1 MKKEIGKEREKMG
14 REGHDEEIPFTL
26 PEGFLGIPQA
36 PLDSARYCV
45 LPVPYD
51 ATVTYKSGAR
61 FAPRAIIDASMQVE
75 LFDEELKR
83 PLDALRVHTLGALE
97 PNAASPEK
105 MVARVRDAVRAIM
118 RGENRF
124 PLVLGGEHSIS
135 VGAVRACLERFPSL
149 TVLYFDAHADL
160 RDEFEGTPYSHA
172 CAARRM
178 LEDGARLV
186 EVGVRSLDEEQY
198 EFIKKTSE
206 SKLKVFWASELA
218 EQDSASC
225 SSGSLGVLGS
235 FERKINEIVAA
246 VGATGNGSGD
256 LWISFDLDAF
266 DPSEMPS
273 VGTPEPGG
281 LRWRDA
287 LRVLRAVAS
296 SGARIVGADVVELCP
311 IPGMHSCDFEA
322 ARLAAKIVAYNEFL
336 KTKGAGKGD

>member
-1 MKKEIGKEREKMG
+1 MKNQNQANERKKEKEKTKENNVQN
-14 REGHDEEIPFTL
+14 
-26 PEGFLGIPQA
+26 FLDIPQA

-45 LPVPYD
+45 LPVSYD

-61 FAPRAIIDASMQVE
+61 FAPAAIIDASAEVE

-83 PLDALRVHTLGALE
+83 PLDALRVHTCTAVGD
-97 PNAASPEK
+97 NSDSPEK
-105 MVARVRDAVRAIM
+105 NVERVRDAVRGLM
-118 RGENRF
+118 KNKNCF
-124 PLVLGGEHSIS
+124 PLVLGGEHSVS

-160 RDEFEGTPYSHA
+160 RDEFDGSRFNHA

-178 LEDGARLV
+178 LEDGARLI
-186 EVGVRSLDEEQY
+186 EIGVRSLDEEQY

-206 SKLKVFWASELA
+206 RKLKVFWARELA

-235 FERKINEIVAA
+235 FERKVNEIVAA
-246 VGATGNGSGD
+246 VGKSAV
-256 LWISFDLDAF
+256 WVSFDLDAF
-266 DPSEMPS
+266 DPSEMPA

-287 LRVLRAVAS
+287 LRILRAVAS
-296 SGARIVGADVVELCP
+296 SGARLIGADVVELCP
-311 IPGMHSCDFEA
+311 QAGAHASDFEA
-322 ARLAAKIVAYNEFL
+322 ARLCAKIIAYNEFL
-336 KTKGAGKGD
+336 SAKRSDGDG